1 MARLAPSAG
10 ERQWLCKLAFGLFCI
25 PICSSTYKRGWFG
38 FTGQKGELGL
48 PGPPGP
54 PGLPG
59 LKGEPG
65 FHGFPGLQGPPGPPG
80 LPGPPL
86 EGPKGSPGPP
96 GVPGRPGKS
105 VIRTYQYLPVL
116 SYFAGR
122 LSAFKLS
129 QFIWM
134 EKFKPHGIGLNVCGQ
149 PEDLV
154 AKSKSI

>member
-1 MARLAPSAG
+1 M
-10 ERQWLCKLAFGLFCI
+10 
-25 PICSSTYKRGWFG
+25 
-38 FTGQKGELGL
+38 GL

-65 FHGFPGLQGPPGPPG
+65 FQGFPGLQGPPGPPG

-96 GVPGRPGKS
+96 GAPGRPGKG
-105 VIRTYQYLPVL
+105 VTHTYQHLLVL

-122 LSAFKLS
+122 LSAFKLP

-134 EKFKPHGIGLNVCGQ
+134 DKFEPHGIGLHICGQ
-149 PEDLV
+149 PEDFV
-154 AKSKSI
+154 AKSNHI